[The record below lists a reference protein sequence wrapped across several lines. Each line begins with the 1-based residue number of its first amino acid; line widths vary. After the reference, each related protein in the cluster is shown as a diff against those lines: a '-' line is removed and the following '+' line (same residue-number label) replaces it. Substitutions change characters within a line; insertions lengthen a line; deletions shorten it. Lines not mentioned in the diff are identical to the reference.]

1 MGMFKKLSK
10 PKHILDLITYDLST
24 FFYEDDYEEV
34 YSEEILDTFLIDY
47 QKKLPWKEFGIFD
60 RVIFRVFT
68 EKSNLTGTNHIN
80 VTFHS
85 DEIEIP
91 AEKVLGLLQEL
102 EELYG
107 TDDNRR
113 GLWLEEEKNNLDNG
127 KVVRMW
133 TLGEEQNVYSVR
145 FKYIKGDGMQ
155 LQIMFYTNLLKTLGR
170 L

>member
-1 MGMFKKLSK
+1 MFKKLSK

-85 DEIEIP
+85 EEVEIP
-91 AEKVLGLLQEL
+91 TEKTLSLLQEL

-107 TDDNRR
+107 TDDNRLS
-113 GLWLEEEKNNLDNG
+113 LWQAAEQENLKNGNI
-127 KVVRMW
+127 VRMW

-145 FKYIKGDGMQ
+145 FKYVKGQGMQ
-155 LQIMFYTNLLKTLGR
+155 LQIMFYTNLLKSLGR

>member
-1 MGMFKKLSK
+1 MFKKTTK
-10 PKHILDLITYDLST
+10 PQHILDIITYDLST

-85 DEIEIP
+85 
-91 AEKVLGLLQEL
+91 
-102 EELYG
+102 EELTVPQDKAIQLLTDIEGIYG
-107 TDDNRR
+107 PDDNRR
-113 GLWLEEEKNNLDNG
+113 ELGQDEDKLKAENG
-127 KVVRMW
+127 IIVRMW

-145 FKYIKGDGMQ
+145 LRYTKEQGME
-155 LQIMFYTNLLKTLGR
+155 LQIMFYTNLLKILGK

>member
-1 MGMFKKLSK
+1 MFKKITK
-10 PKHILDLITYDLST
+10 PQHILDIITYDLST

-85 DEIEIP
+85 
-91 AEKVLGLLQEL
+91 
-102 EELYG
+102 EELTVPQDKAMLLLADLEDIYG
-107 TDDNRR
+107 GDDNRR
-113 GLWLEEEKNNLDNG
+113 GLWQEEEKVKTENG
-127 KVVRMW
+127 KIIRMW
-133 TLGEEQNVYSVR
+133 TLGEEENVYSVR
-145 FKYIKGDGMQ
+145 LRYIKGNGME
-155 LQIMFYTNLLKTLGR
+155 LQIMFYTNLLKILGK

>member
-1 MGMFKKLSK
+1 MFKKISK
-10 PKHILDLITYDLST
+10 PQHILDIITYDLST

-47 QKKLPWKEFGIFD
+47 RKKLPWKEFGIFD
-60 RVIFRVFT
+60 RIIFRVFT

-85 DEIEIP
+85 
-91 AEKVLGLLQEL
+91 
-102 EELYG
+102 EELTVPHDKAMILLTDLENLYG
-107 TDDNRR
+107 SDDNRR
-113 GLWLEEEKNNLDNG
+113 GLWQEEEKV
-127 KVVRMW
+127 KVESGQIMRMW
-133 TLGEEQNVYSVR
+133 TLSEELNVYSVR
-145 FKYIKGDGMQ
+145 LRYTIEKGME

>member
-1 MGMFKKLSK
+1 MGMFKKIFK
-10 PKHILDLITYDLST
+10 PQHILDIITYDLST

-80 VTFHS
+80 VTFYS
-85 DEIEIP
+85 EELIVPE
-91 AEKVLGLLQEL
+91 EKVFSLLSDL
-102 EELYG
+102 EDLYG

-113 GLWLEEEKNNLDNG
+113 GLWQEEEKVNVANG
-127 KVVRMW
+127 DVVRMW

-145 FKYIKGDGMQ
+145 FRYQKGNGME
-155 LQIMFYTNLLKTLGR
+155 LQIMFYTNLLKSLGR